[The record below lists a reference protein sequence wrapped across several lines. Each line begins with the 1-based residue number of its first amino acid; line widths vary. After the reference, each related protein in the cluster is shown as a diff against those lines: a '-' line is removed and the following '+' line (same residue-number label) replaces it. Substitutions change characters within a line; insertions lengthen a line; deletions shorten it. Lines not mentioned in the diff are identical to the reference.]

1 MVTADL
7 IRATLRLIGA
17 ISSSETP
24 NADESSDA
32 LEALNLMLGSWGAS
46 RFLSASTGKITHNC
60 NGSASYT
67 IGVGGDI
74 NTTRPTSIYT
84 AYWSNGGLDYPLTVL
99 DYADYEQIGIKNIG
113 SIPEYIVLKP
123 DNPLST
129 IYLFPV
135 PANGTLTIDNVRPA
149 TDLTLADDLP
159 YPPEWIRALKY
170 NLAIEI
176 APEFGFSASP
186 ELVALARESKDIV
199 MRSMVTIP
207 LAKFDSLLPG
217 ANKQAGSRTF
227 IMGGGFV

>member
-46 RFLSASTGKITHNC
+46 RFLSASTGKVTKTMT
-60 NGSASYT
+60 GATSYT

-74 NTTRPTSIYT
+74 NTTRPTSIYN
-84 AYWSNGGLDYPLTVL
+84 AYWSDGGIDYTLENMDYSDYLEIGVKTVG
-99 DYADYEQIGIKNIG
+99 GIP
-113 SIPEYIVLKP
+113 SHIVLNP

-129 IYLFPV
+129 IYLYPI
-135 PANGTLTIDNVRPA
+135 PSTGTLTLELIRPE

-159 YPPEWIRALKY
+159 YPPEWIRAMKF
-170 NLAIEI
+170 NLAVEI
-176 APEFGFSASP
+176 SPEFGFTVSP
-186 ELVALARESKDIV
+186 ELALMAQESKAIV

-207 LAKFDSLLPG
+207 VAKFDPLLNVNRG
-217 ANKQAGSRTF
+217 FNIIS
-227 IMGGGFV
+227 GGY

>member
-46 RFLSASTGKITHNC
+46 RFLSASTAKVTKTMTGA
-60 NGSASYT
+60 ASYT

-74 NTTRPTSIYT
+74 DTTRPTAIYN
-84 AYWSNGGLDYPLTVL
+84 AFWSDGSLDYPLTFL
-99 DYADYEQIGIKNIG
+99 DYSDYQDIGIKNIG

-135 PANGTLTIDNVRPA
+135 PANGTLTLDNIRPA

-159 YPPEWIRALKY
+159 YPPEWIRALKF
-170 NLAIEI
+170 NLAVEI
-176 APEFGFSASP
+176 SPEFGFTISP
-186 ELVALARESKDIV
+186 ELALLAQESKAIV
-199 MRSMVTIP
+199 LRSMVTVP
-207 LAKFDSLLPG
+207 LARFDALLPNG
-217 ANKQAGSRTF
+217 MKQSGSKTF
-227 IMGGGFV
+227 IMGGGF

>member
-46 RFLSASTGKITHNC
+46 RFLSASTAKITHNC
-60 NGSASYT
+60 NGSTSYT

-74 NTTRPTSIYT
+74 NTTRPTAIYN
-84 AYWSNGGLDYPLTVL
+84 AVWSVGGLDYPLTFL
-99 DYADYEQIGIKNIG
+99 DYSDYQDIGIKTVG
-113 SIPEYIVLKP
+113 GIPEYITLKP

-129 IYLFPV
+129 IYIFPV
-135 PANGTLTIDNVRPA
+135 PANGTLTLDNIRPA

-159 YPPEWIRALKY
+159 YPPEWIRALKF
-170 NLAIEI
+170 NLAVELS
-176 APEFGFSASP
+176 PEFGFTVSP
-186 ELVALARESKDIV
+186 ELALLAEQSKTIV
-199 MRSMVTIP
+199 MRSMVTVP
-207 LAKFDSLLPG
+207 LARFDALLPNG
-217 ANKQAGSRTF
+217 MKQSGSKTF
-227 IMGGGFV
+227 ITGGGF

>member
-24 NADESSDA
+24 AADESSDA

-46 RFLSASTGKITHNC
+46 RFLSASTGKVTHTC
-60 NGSASYT
+60 NGSTSYT

-74 NTTRPTSIYT
+74 NTTRPTAIYN
-84 AYWSNGGLDYPLTVL
+84 AYWSTGGLDYPLTFL
-99 DYADYEQIGIKNIG
+99 DYSDYQDIGIKNIG

-135 PANGTLTIDNVRPA
+135 PANGTLTLDNIRPA

-159 YPPEWIRALKY
+159 YPPEWIRALKF
-170 NLAIEI
+170 NLAVEI
-176 APEFGFSASP
+176 APEYGFAVSP
-186 ELVALARESKDIV
+186 EIAALAQDSKAIV
-199 MRSMVTIP
+199 MRSMVTVP
-207 LAKFDSLLPG
+207 LARFDALLPTPH
-217 ANKQAGSRTF
+217 KIAGSKTF
-227 IMGGGFV
+227 ITGGGF

>member
-46 RFLSASTGKITHNC
+46 RFLSASTGKVTKTMT
-60 NGSASYT
+60 GASSYT
-67 IGVGGDI
+67 IGIGGDI
-74 NTTRPTSIYT
+74 DTTRPTAIYNAHWT
-84 AYWSNGGLDYPLTVL
+84 SGGQDYPLSFL
-99 DYADYEQIGIKNIG
+99 DYSDYQDIGIKTIG

-135 PANGTLTIDNVRPA
+135 PANGTLTLDNVRPA

-159 YPPEWIRALKY
+159 YPPEWIRALKF
-170 NLAIEI
+170 NLAVEI
-176 APEFGFSASP
+176 APEYGFAVSP
-186 ELVALARESKDIV
+186 EIAALAQDSKAIV
-199 MRSMVTIP
+199 MRSMVTVP
-207 LAKFDSLLPG
+207 LARFDALLPTPH
-217 ANKQAGSRTF
+217 KVAGSKTF
-227 IMGGGFV
+227 ITGGGF

>member
-17 ISSSETP
+17 VSSSETP

-46 RFLSASTGKITHNC
+46 RFLSASTGKVTHNC
-60 NGSASYT
+60 NGSTSYT

-74 NTTRPTSIYT
+74 DTTRPTSIYT
-84 AYWSNGGLDYPLTVL
+84 AHWSNGGLDYPLTVL

-123 DNPLST
+123 NNPLST

-135 PANGTLTIDNVRPA
+135 PANGTLTLDSVRPA

-176 APEFGFSASP
+176 APEFGFSVSP
-186 ELVALARESKDIV
+186 EIVALAKESKEIV
-199 MRSMVTIP
+199 LRSMVTIP
-207 LAKFDSLLPG
+207 LAKFDSLLPS

>member
-46 RFLSASTGKITHNC
+46 RFLSVSTGKVTKTMT
-60 NGSASYT
+60 GASSYT

-74 NTTRPTSIYT
+74 DTTRPTAIYNAHWT
-84 AYWSNGGLDYPLTVL
+84 SGGQDYPLSFL
-99 DYADYEQIGIKNIG
+99 DYSDYQDIGIKTIG

-135 PANGTLTIDNVRPA
+135 PANGTLTLDNVRPA

-159 YPPEWIRALKY
+159 YPPEWIRALKF

-176 APEFGFSASP
+176 APEFGFSVSP
-186 ELVALARESKDIV
+186 ELVAMAKESRDIV
-199 MRSMVTIP
+199 LRSMVTIP
-207 LAKFDSLLPG
+207 LAKFDALLPC
-217 ANKQAGSRTF
+217 NMKQSGSKTF
-227 IMGGGFV
+227 ITGGGF

>member
-24 NADESSDA
+24 AADESSDA

-46 RFLSASTGKITHNC
+46 RFLSASTGKVTHTC
-60 NGSASYT
+60 NGSLSYT

-74 NTTRPTSIYT
+74 NTTRPTAIYN
-84 AYWSNGGLDYPLTVL
+84 AYWSTGGLDYPLTFL
-99 DYADYEQIGIKNIG
+99 DYSDYQDIGIKNIG

-135 PANGTLTIDNVRPA
+135 PANGTLTLDNIRPA

-159 YPPEWIRALKY
+159 YPPEWIRALKF
-170 NLAIEI
+170 NLAVEI
-176 APEFGFSASP
+176 APEYGFAVSP
-186 ELVALARESKDIV
+186 EIAALAQDSKAIV
-199 MRSMVTIP
+199 MRSMVTVP
-207 LAKFDSLLPG
+207 LARFDALLPTPH
-217 ANKQAGSRTF
+217 KIAGSKTF
-227 IMGGGFV
+227 ITGGGF

>member
-46 RFLSASTGKITHNC
+46 RFLSASTGKVTKAMT
-60 NGSASYT
+60 GASSYT

-74 NTTRPTSIYT
+74 DTTRQTSIYT
-84 AYWSNGGLDYPLTVL
+84 AHWSNGGLDYPLTVL

-123 DNPLST
+123 NNPLST

-135 PANGTLTIDNVRPA
+135 PANGTLTLDNIRPA

-176 APEFGFSASP
+176 APEFGFSVSP
-186 ELVALARESKDIV
+186 EIVALAKESKEIV
-199 MRSMVTIP
+199 LRSMVTIP
-207 LAKFDSLLPG
+207 LARFDALLPTS
-217 ANKQAGSRTF
+217 NNQVSSRTF
-227 IMGGGFV
+227 ITGGGF

>member
-17 ISSSETP
+17 VSSSETP

-46 RFLSASTGKITHNC
+46 RFLSASTGKVTKTMT
-60 NGSASYT
+60 GASSYT

-74 NTTRPTSIYT
+74 DTTRPTAIYNAHWT
-84 AYWSNGGLDYPLTVL
+84 LGGQDYPLSFL
-99 DYADYEQIGIKNIG
+99 DYSDYQDIGIKTIG

-135 PANGTLTIDNVRPA
+135 PANGTLTLDNIRPA
-149 TDLTLADDLP
+149 TDLILDDDLP
-159 YPPEWIRALKY
+159 YPPEWIRALKF
-170 NLAIEI
+170 NLAVEI
-176 APEFGFSASP
+176 SPEFGFTVSP
-186 ELVALARESKDIV
+186 ELAMMAAESKAIV
-199 MRSMVTIP
+199 MRSMVTVP
-207 LAKFDSLLPG
+207 LARFDALLPNG
-217 ANKQAGSRTF
+217 MKQSGSKTF
-227 IMGGGFV
+227 IMGGGF

>member
-24 NADESSDA
+24 AADESSDA

-46 RFLSASTGKITHNC
+46 RFLSASTGKVTHAC
-60 NGSASYT
+60 NGSTSYT

-74 NTTRPTSIYT
+74 NTTRPTAIYN
-84 AYWSNGGLDYPLTVL
+84 AYWSTGGLDYPLTFL
-99 DYADYEQIGIKNIG
+99 DYSDYQDIGIKNIG

-129 IYLFPV
+129 IFLFPV
-135 PANGTLTIDNVRPA
+135 PANGTLTLDNIRPA

-159 YPPEWIRALKY
+159 YPPEWIRALKF
-170 NLAIEI
+170 NLAVEI
-176 APEFGFSASP
+176 APEYGFAVSP
-186 ELVALARESKDIV
+186 EIAALAQDSKAIV
-199 MRSMVTIP
+199 MRSMVTVP
-207 LAKFDSLLPG
+207 LARFDALLPTPH
-217 ANKQAGSRTF
+217 KIAGSKTF
-227 IMGGGFV
+227 ITGGGF

>member
-46 RFLSASTGKITHNC
+46 RFLSASTGKVTKTMT
-60 NGSASYT
+60 GATSYT

-74 NTTRPTSIYT
+74 NTTRPTSIYN
-84 AYWSNGGLDYPLTVL
+84 AYWSDGGIDYTLENMDYSDYLEIGVKTVG
-99 DYADYEQIGIKNIG
+99 GIP
-113 SIPEYIVLKP
+113 SHIVLNP

-129 IYLFPV
+129 IFLYPI
-135 PANGTLTIDNVRPA
+135 PSTGTLTLELIRPE

-159 YPPEWIRALKY
+159 YPPEWIRAMKF
-170 NLAIEI
+170 NLAVEI
-176 APEFGFSASP
+176 SPEFGFTVSP
-186 ELVALARESKDIV
+186 ELALMAQESKAIV

-207 LAKFDSLLPG
+207 VAKFDPLLNVNRG
-217 ANKQAGSRTF
+217 FNIIS
-227 IMGGGFV
+227 GGYQ

>member
-46 RFLSASTGKITHNC
+46 RFLSASTGKVTKTMT
-60 NGSASYT
+60 GATSYT

-74 NTTRPTSIYT
+74 NTTRPTSIYN
-84 AYWSNGGLDYPLTVL
+84 AYWSDGGIDYTLENMDYSDYLEIGVKTVG
-99 DYADYEQIGIKNIG
+99 GIP
-113 SIPEYIVLKP
+113 SHIVLNP

-129 IYLFPV
+129 IFLYPI
-135 PANGTLTIDNVRPA
+135 PSTGTLTLELIRPE

-159 YPPEWIRALKY
+159 YPPEWIRAMKF
-170 NLAIEI
+170 NLAVEI
-176 APEFGFSASP
+176 SPEFGFTVSP
-186 ELVALARESKDIV
+186 ELALMAQESKAIV

-207 LAKFDSLLPG
+207 VAKFDPLLNVNRG
-217 ANKQAGSRTF
+217 FNIIT
-227 IMGGGFV
+227 GGGF

>member
-17 ISSSETP
+17 VSSSETP

-46 RFLSASTGKITHNC
+46 RFLSASTGKVTHNC
-60 NGSASYT
+60 DGSTSYT

-74 NTTRPTSIYT
+74 DTTRPTAIYN
-84 AYWSNGGLDYPLTVL
+84 AYWTLGGQDYPLSFL
-99 DYADYEQIGIKNIG
+99 DYSDYERIGIKTVG
-113 SIPEYIVLKP
+113 GIPEYITLKP

-135 PANGTLTIDNVRPA
+135 PANGTLTLDNIRPA

-159 YPPEWIRALKY
+159 YPPEWIRAMKF
-170 NLAIEI
+170 NLAVEI
-176 APEFGFSASP
+176 SPEFGFTVSP
-186 ELVALARESKDIV
+186 ELAVLAKESKDVV
-199 MRSMVTIP
+199 MRSMVTVP
-207 LAKFDSLLPG
+207 MAQFDSLLPMPNG
-217 ANKQAGSRTF
+217 MSGSKTF
-227 IMGGGFV
+227 IMGGGF

>member
-46 RFLSASTGKITHNC
+46 RFLSASTAKVTHSC
-60 NGSASYT
+60 NGSTSYT
-67 IGVGGDI
+67 IGVSGDI
-74 NTTRPTSIYT
+74 NTTRPTAIYN
-84 AYWSNGGLDYPLTVL
+84 AFWSTGGLDYPLSIL
-99 DYADYEQIGIKNIG
+99 DYSDYENIGIKTIG
-113 SIPEYIVLKP
+113 GIPEYIVLKP

-135 PANGTLTIDNVRPA
+135 PANGTLTLDNVRPA

-159 YPPEWIRALKY
+159 YPPEWIRALKF
-170 NLAIEI
+170 NLAVEI
-176 APEFGFSASP
+176 SPEFGFTVSP
-186 ELVALARESKDIV
+186 ELALLAQESKAIV
-199 MRSMVTIP
+199 LRSMVTVP
-207 LAKFDSLLPG
+207 LAKVDAILPC
-217 ANKQAGSRTF
+217 NMKQSGSKTF
-227 IMGGGFV
+227 ITGGGF

>member
-46 RFLSASTGKITHNC
+46 RFLSASTSKVTHNLT
-60 NGSASYT
+60 GASSYT

-74 NTTRPTSIYT
+74 NTTRPTAIYN
-84 AYWSNGGLDYPLTVL
+84 ASWSVGGLDYPLTNL
-99 DYADYEQIGIKNIG
+99 DYADYQNIGIKTIG
-113 SIPEYIVLKP
+113 GIPEYITLNP

-129 IYLFPV
+129 IYLFPI
-135 PANGTLTIDNVRPA
+135 PANGTLTLDNIRPA

-159 YPPEWIRALKY
+159 YPPEWIRALKF

-176 APEFGFSASP
+176 APEYGFSVAP
-186 ELVALARESKDIV
+186 ELVAMAKESRDIV
-199 MRSMVTIP
+199 LRSMVTIP
-207 LAKFDSLLPG
+207 LAKFDSLLVSG
-217 ANKQAGSRTF
+217 ARQSGSKTF
-227 IMGGGFV
+227 ITGGGF

>member
-24 NADESSDA
+24 AADESSDA

-46 RFLSASTGKITHNC
+46 RFLSASTGKVTHTC
-60 NGSASYT
+60 NGSTSYT

-74 NTTRPTSIYT
+74 NTTRPTAIYN
-84 AYWSNGGLDYPLTVL
+84 AYWSTGGLDYPLTFL
-99 DYADYEQIGIKNIG
+99 DYSDYQDIGIKNIG

-129 IYLFPV
+129 IFLFPV
-135 PANGTLTIDNVRPA
+135 PANGTLTLDNIRPA

-159 YPPEWIRALKY
+159 YPPEWIRALKF
-170 NLAIEI
+170 NLAVEI
-176 APEFGFSASP
+176 APEYGFAVSP
-186 ELVALARESKDIV
+186 EIAALSQDSKAIV
-199 MRSMVTIP
+199 MRSMVTVP
-207 LAKFDSLLPG
+207 LARFDALLPTPH
-217 ANKQAGSRTF
+217 KVPGSKTF
-227 IMGGGFV
+227 ITGGGF

>member
-17 ISSSETP
+17 VSSSETP

-46 RFLSASTGKITHNC
+46 RFLSASTGKVTKTMT
-60 NGSASYT
+60 GATSYT

-74 NTTRPTSIYT
+74 NTTRPTSIYN
-84 AYWSNGGLDYPLTVL
+84 AYWSDGGIDYTLENMDYSDYLEIGVKTVG
-99 DYADYEQIGIKNIG
+99 GIP
-113 SIPEYIVLKP
+113 SHIVLNP

-129 IYLFPV
+129 IFLYPI
-135 PANGTLTIDNVRPA
+135 PSTGTLTLELIRPE

-159 YPPEWIRALKY
+159 YPPEWIRAMKF
-170 NLAIEI
+170 NLAVEI
-176 APEFGFSASP
+176 SPEFGFTVSP
-186 ELVALARESKDIV
+186 ELALMAQESKAIV

-207 LAKFDSLLPG
+207 VAKFDPLLNVNRG
-217 ANKQAGSRTF
+217 FNIIT
-227 IMGGGFV
+227 GGGF

>member
-46 RFLSASTGKITHNC
+46 RFLSASTAKITHNC
-60 NGSASYT
+60 NGSTSYT

-74 NTTRPTSIYT
+74 NTTRPTAIYN
-84 AYWSNGGLDYPLTVL
+84 AFWSVGGLDYPLTFL
-99 DYADYEQIGIKNIG
+99 DYSDYQDIGIKTVG
-113 SIPEYIVLKP
+113 GIPEYITLKP

-129 IYLFPV
+129 IYIFPV
-135 PANGTLTIDNVRPA
+135 PANGTLTLDNIRPA

-159 YPPEWIRALKY
+159 YPPEWIRALKF
-170 NLAIEI
+170 NLAVELS
-176 APEFGFSASP
+176 PEFGFTVSP
-186 ELVALARESKDIV
+186 ELALLAEQSKTIV
-199 MRSMVTIP
+199 MRSMVTVP
-207 LAKFDSLLPG
+207 LARFDALLPNG
-217 ANKQAGSRTF
+217 MKQSGSKTF
-227 IMGGGFV
+227 ITGGGF

>member
-24 NADESSDA
+24 AADESTDA

-46 RFLSASTGKITHNC
+46 RFLSASTGKVTHSC
-60 NGSASYT
+60 NGSTSYT
-67 IGVGGDI
+67 IGVSGDI
-74 NTTRPTSIYT
+74 NTTRPTAIYNAFWSI
-84 AYWSNGGLDYPLTVL
+84 GGLDYPLSIL
-99 DYADYEQIGIKNIG
+99 DYSDYENIGIKTIG
-113 SIPEYIVLKP
+113 GIPEYIVLKP

-129 IYLFPV
+129 IFLFPV
-135 PANGTLTIDNVRPA
+135 PANGTLTLDNIRPA

-159 YPPEWIRALKY
+159 YPPEWIRALKF

-176 APEFGFSASP
+176 APEFGFTVSP
-186 ELVALARESKDIV
+186 ELAVLAKESKEVV

-207 LAKFDSLLPG
+207 LAKFDTLLPC
-217 ANKQAGSRTF
+217 NMKQSGSKTF
-227 IMGGGFV
+227 IMGGGF